1 MIAAVVEQRGRS
13 REGCGSLCL
22 ISNTTT
28 GSFYMLPCSISPS
41 VPSTSRAVFCGGC
54 RLWEMVARGD
64 LCWRVKSRV
73 HVEVR
78 LAKVAANAM
87 LSMSKV

>member
-1 MIAAVVEQRGRS
+1 MIAAVVEQPGRS

-41 VPSTSRAVFCGGC
+41 VPSTSRAGEWSFAVVALWG
-54 RLWEMVARGD
+54 RLE
-64 LCWRVKSRV
+64 
-73 HVEVR
+73 EVS
-78 LAKVAANAM
+78 N
-87 LSMSKV
+87 